1 MNKVKSCIFVTKYYR
16 KTMRHVLTYLHEYY
30 NQDALVMWGKTFVAM
45 IVLNIPQYMPEVQ
58 GGVKLVTTIVGLGSA
73 LLGFT
78 LMCFK
83 MYDELKKRFKK

>member
-1 MNKVKSCIFVTKYYR
+1 
-16 KTMRHVLTYLHEYY
+16 MRYLLNTLYEYY
-30 NQDALVMWGKTFVAM
+30 HQDALVMWFKTFTAM
-45 IVLNIPQYMPEVQ
+45 IVLNIPQYLPEVQ

-73 LLGFT
+73 VLGFA